1 MCEHHPQ
8 QQSLPFCLSTRSDEA
23 NCKVAHTG
31 VCVYISLLGH
41 AIRFRGHVVCLVRDR
56 DVRRPVN
63 INCLLPFCFT
73 HTNPAGCQ
81 TTTQQGHL
89 PGKARKQKW
98 NYRLMDGIQGR
109 KMMDQW
115 KDKAKLEN
123 KKIIIYTQC
132 GRDWST
138 LHVNPISFVCV
149 CSSPEPRR
157 RRNRI
162 VFSIGGIF
170 N

>member
-123 KKIIIYTQC
+123 KKNNNIHPV
-132 GRDWST
+132 WSR
-138 LHVNPISFVCV
+138 LINAARQPHLFCVCV
-149 CSSPEPRR
+149 QLSGAQKKKKSNCLLHWG
-157 RRNRI
+157 N
-162 VFSIGGIF
+162 F
-170 N
+170 